1 MTDIE
6 EYSDFLPDGLRG
18 VWPHV
23 AECAQKVGGVL
34 MGGTAVAIHL
44 RHRESEDL
52 DVMTLREFS
61 GNAIKNSLVKSGA
74 AVEVIEVA
82 KNMFHGFVD
91 TVKVDVF
98 RALESNGVE
107 PSSMRWIAPTTTVSD
122 MQVGSLPD
130 LMAAKL
136 DVIWN
141 RAKLR
146 DYIDLA
152 ALDRS
157 GACSLESGLGYY
169 CRKYGYEYPPRV
181 LEQIIGLL
189 DSPERCP
196 PTRPSM
202 KSEPNRWNTSK
213 AECPPC
219 GSVSQRCATFPSRL
233 VHALELWSPGLAT
246 RISAPLEERRRPVES
261 QERQSRQC
269 QIQDSPST
277 QGQRQRQHRPHSSHR
292 HDLICV
298 RTQEI
303 R

>member
-1 MTDIE
+1 MTYIE

-189 DSPERCP
+189 DSPGTMPSDPAFDEIGTESLEYLKSRVP
-196 PTRPSM
+196 ALRKRFSEMRDVSVETRP
-202 KSEPNRWNTSK
+202 
-213 AECPPC
+213 
-219 GSVSQRCATFPSRL
+219 
-233 VHALELWSPGLAT
+233 
-246 RISAPLEERRRPVES
+246 RP
-261 QERQSRQC
+261 
-269 QIQDSPST
+269 
-277 QGQRQRQHRPHSSHR
+277 
-292 HDLICV
+292 
-298 RTQEI
+298 
-303 R
+303 

>member
-61 GNAIKNSLVKSGA
+61 GDAIKNSLVKSGA

-189 DSPERCP
+189 DSPGTMPSDPAFDEIGTESLEYLKSRVP
-196 PTRPSM
+196 ALRKRFSEMRDVSVETRP
-202 KSEPNRWNTSK
+202 
-213 AECPPC
+213 
-219 GSVSQRCATFPSRL
+219 
-233 VHALELWSPGLAT
+233 
-246 RISAPLEERRRPVES
+246 RP
-261 QERQSRQC
+261 
-269 QIQDSPST
+269 
-277 QGQRQRQHRPHSSHR
+277 
-292 HDLICV
+292 
-298 RTQEI
+298 
-303 R
+303 